1 MWQVFLYTQE
11 HAVPFDTTTAKL
23 HWPDCFASCKTSQS
37 TKMIIHS
44 PFSMKTII
52 TSFFYI
58 NLNHGTPCVPHFLF
72 PPVFHGAISVIVVHS
87 NTILQKNKKTICLL
101 SARAPLFFIICQKQF
116 FPPQSPV
123 GFFRGQNVF
132 FQGKQR
138 RQSEVIGCLWAM

>member
-1 MWQVFLYTQE
+1 MDYQNYPFKCGRCFST
-11 HAVPFDTTTAKL
+11 HRSMPFDTTTAKL

-87 NTILQKNKKTICLL
+87 NIILQKNNLFVVSKSPPFFHNL
-101 SARAPLFFIICQKQF
+101 SKAI
-116 FPPQSPV
+116 FPSSISCW
-123 GFFRGQNVF
+123 VF
-132 FQGKQR
+132 
-138 RQSEVIGCLWAM
+138 